1 MTTGEKNVIDKLL
14 HTVGA
19 VKSVEQFIDIKSFS
33 TADLVID
40 LGFDSLDLINL
51 FFQIEEVFDVTISEE
66 EIESC
71 GLSKIENLVSIIE
84 GKLGRET
91 VR

>member
-1 MTTGEKNVIDKLL
+1 MRAGEKNVIDKLL

-71 GLSKIENLVSIIE
+71 GLSKIENLVSIID

>member
-1 MTTGEKNVIDKLL
+1 MRTGEKNVIDKLL

-40 LGFDSLDLINL
+40 LGFDSLDLL
-51 FFQIEEVFDVTISEE
+51 
-66 EIESC
+66 
-71 GLSKIENLVSIIE
+71 
-84 GKLGRET
+84 
-91 VR
+91 